1 MRRTTSL
8 LLASFTLASLA
19 SAQISVNVG
28 TPVTQNFDSLASTGT
43 SSTVPSGW
51 VFIETGAN
59 ANSTYTAGTGSS
71 NAGDTYSFGAAGNSE
86 RAFGGVQSGNLVPT
100 ISANF
105 VNSSGQTITSLQ
117 VTYTGEQWRLGATGR
132 TDRLDFQYS
141 VSTGVWVD
149 VDELDF
155 NAPNSLGTV
164 GALDGNAAANRREI
178 SFTITGLNIAPGA
191 TFAFRWNSFDA
202 TGADDGLAIDD
213 FSMTATGSGGTP
225 CPTITLTPTSLQS
238 LDQGTPVSVQL
249 TASGGVAPY
258 TYQVSSGTLPTGV
271 NLVGDTLTGTTTANG
286 TFNFAV
292 RATDSTSGATCS
304 GTQSY
309 SWQIVPVVTVTG
321 ISGIQ
326 GSGATSPLVGQS
338 VVTRGIVTARLSN
351 GFFIQTPDAEVD
363 ADPATSE
370 GVFVFTSTAPPA
382 TAAVGNLVRVAG
394 TVVEFASA
402 GSRSL
407 TEISA
412 PTVTQLSTGNAMPTP
427 VPITTANL
435 TANGGVDQLERFE
448 GMLVSVE
455 SLTVVA
461 ATGGTTS
468 ETSATGNSNGVFS
481 GVLTGQATPFREA
494 GIDPF
499 STVPLCAA
507 GSNCTIPLFDGN
519 PERILVDSDRAGSI
533 LLNVNVGQVVTNLVG
548 VLDWATTSYRI
559 NPTSPPTVGGTS
571 VSEGFAPTPR
581 ANEVTIAKYN
591 VERFYDTTD
600 APGVSDVVVTTTAF
614 NNRLNKLSLA
624 IRNNLKLPDVVAFE
638 EVENLG
644 VMQAIAD
651 KVSADAGVVGLY
663 TPYLVE
669 GNDVGGIDVGFIVK
683 NTVAV
688 TSVTQVG
695 AAATYTNPCT
705 GTQELLNDRPP
716 LVLRG
721 SVTKGGRTIDLVVI
735 GNHLRSLNGVN
746 DESACSN
753 GPRVRAKRAA
763 QAEFLANLIQSE
775 QTSNP
780 NVRLVV
786 TGDMNAFEVN
796 DGYTDVVG
804 TLIGAPAPGTQ
815 VATGTNDL
823 VNPNLTNMLTIIPDV
838 SQRFSYVFD
847 GSHQTLDHILFS
859 QGLSLQV
866 TGGQYVRLNSEF
878 AEVLRGDPNS
888 PLRLSDHDPG
898 ILYLTTA
905 QPITSGITVQRTGLI
920 RNSVTGI
927 YSGNIVLRN
936 TGTAALTG
944 PFTVALTGLPSG
956 VTLANATGTN
966 YQGAFLVNNA
976 TTIAAGGTLAVP
988 VQFTNP
994 ANVLIN
1000 YTTKVY
1006 SGAF

>member
-8 LLASFTLASLA
+8 LLAALALASLA

-51 VFIETGAN
+51 AFSEAN
-59 ANSTYTAGTGSS
+59 ANANTTYTAGTGSS
-71 NAGDTYSFGAAGNSE
+71 NTGDTYSFGAAGTTE
-86 RAFGGVQSGNLVPT
+86 RAFGGLQSGNLVPT
-100 ISANF
+100 LSANF
-105 VNSSGQTITSLQ
+105 VNNSGQTITSLQ

-141 VSTGVWVD
+141 VTSGTWVD
-149 VDELDF
+149 VNDLDF
-155 NAPNSLGTV
+155 NAPISAGTT
-164 GALDGNAAANRREI
+164 GALDGNAVANRRKI
-178 SFTITGLNIAPGA
+178 TFTITGLSIAPGA

-202 TGADDGLAIDD
+202 AGADDGLAIDD
-213 FSMTATGSGGTP
+213 FSLTATGSGGTV

-238 LDQGTPVSVQL
+238 VNQGTPVSVQV
-249 TASGGVAPY
+249 TATGGVAPY
-258 TYQVSSGTLPTGV
+258 SYLVSSGTLPNGV
-271 NLVGDTLTGTTTANG
+271 NLVGDTLTGTVNANG

-309 SWQIVPVVTVTG
+309 SWQIVPVVTLTA
-321 ISGIQ
+321 INSIQ
-326 GSGATSPLVGQS
+326 GNGPASPLVGQS
-338 VVTRGIVTARLSN
+338 VTTRGIVTARVSN
-351 GFFIQTPDAEVD
+351 GFFIQTPDAEAD

-370 GVFVFTSTAPPA
+370 GILVFTSSAPPA
-382 TAAVGNLVRVAG
+382 AATVGNLVQVTG
-394 TVVEFASA
+394 TVTEFTQSTET
-402 GSRSL
+402 L
-407 TEISA
+407 TELTT
-412 PTVTQLSTGNAMPTP
+412 PTVTQISTGNALPTP
-427 VPITTANL
+427 VAITSL
-435 TANGGVDQLERFE
+435 TASGGVRQLERFE
-448 GMLVSVE
+448 GMLVSIA

-461 ATGGTTS
+461 ATDGTTS
-468 ETSATGNSNGVFS
+468 EPNATGSSNGIFT
-481 GVLTGQATPFREA
+481 GVLTGTATPFREA

-507 GSNCTIPLFDGN
+507 GSNCAIPLFDGN
-519 PERILVDSDRAGSI
+519 PERLLVDSDRAGQSAV
-533 LLNVNVGQVVTNLVG
+533 NVNVGQVVTNLVG
-548 VLDWATTSYRI
+548 VLDWATTSYRL
-559 NPTSPPTVGGTS
+559 NPTAAPTVGGTS

-591 VERFYDTTD
+591 VERFFDTTD
-600 APGVSDVVVTTTAF
+600 DPGVSDVALTTTAL

-638 EVENLG
+638 EVENLS
-644 VMQAIAD
+644 VLQSIAN
-651 KVSADAGVVGLY
+651 KVSTDAGVAGLY
-663 TPYLVE
+663 TPYLIE

-683 NTVAV
+683 NTVTV

-695 AAATYTNPCT
+695 AAATYSNPCT
-705 GTQELLNDRPP
+705 AASELLNDRPP

-746 DESACSN
+746 DEAACSD

-775 QTSNP
+775 QVANP
-780 NVRLVV
+780 NVKLVV

-796 DGYTDVVG
+796 DGYTDIVG
-804 TLIGAPAPGTQ
+804 TLIGAPAPDTQ
-815 VATGTNDL
+815 VVKGTADL

-859 QGLSLQV
+859 QGLSQQV

-878 AEVLRGDPNS
+878 AEVLRGDANS

-966 YQGAFLVNNA
+966 YQGVFLVNNA